1 MLLFK
6 VRNSLEALCSNLKTT
21 NSHLEDKLGVS
32 VVTMETVELVLNF
45 IYLWKR
51 KNIMK
56 ISEGYKNSP
65 WHDSMVD
72 FMIKWNINSYIG
84 IVCELPKIWIYKWT
98 AALFSIVKSCLNL
111 YEITSACWN
120 ADYLHVEETMCHL
133 FIYWVKLCW
142 FGLDSLECTI
152 HASIEFNKFC
162 VWRILR
168 AS

>member
-56 ISEGYKNSP
+56 ISEGYKILL
-65 WHDSMVD
+65 D
-72 FMIKWNINSYIG
+72 MIQWLILWLNEILTLALVLFVNDQKYEMYEFIS
-84 IVCELPKIWIYKWT
+84 ELL
-98 AALFSIVKSCLNL
+98 LF
-111 YEITSACWN
+111 
-120 ADYLHVEETMCHL
+120 
-133 FIYWVKLCW
+133 FP
-142 FGLDSLECTI
+142 
-152 HASIEFNKFC
+152 
-162 VWRILR
+162 
-168 AS
+168 